1 MNSCLTQVDS
11 SIGRREGDS
20 YKFAVYLQNA
30 SVCHT
35 SSVSGEEGNKQQK
48 LVDYGVGSQQQN
60 RWSFKER
67 EEQSWSPDDPL
78 Q

>member
-30 SVCHT
+30 SVCYT

-48 LVDYGVGSQQQN
+48 LVDYGVGSQQ
-60 RWSFKER
+60 
-67 EEQSWSPDDPL
+67 
-78 Q
+78 